1 MRIAHFIPALAVFL
15 LSAFSSMV
23 PSARIEQNRHL
34 AGTWSCVSAT
44 VDGKPLP
51 EETVKLLRLT
61 LAGNKY
67 QTRKG
72 DDVLFDST
80 YTVDASTNPRQIN
93 ILGTEG
99 ALAGK
104 EALGIYS
111 IQGDTLRICYIL
123 TGKTRPTAFESPIG
137 SGAYLL
143 LWKRMGAPP
152 VSHPDGN

>member
-1 MRIAHFIPALAVFL
+1 MKMAL
-15 LSAFSSMV
+15 LSALIGLLLSACSTV

-34 AGTWSCVSAT
+34 AGTWFCVSAI
-44 VDGKPLP
+44 VDGKSLP
-51 EETVKLLRLT
+51 EDKVKLLRLI

-80 YTVDASTNPRQIN
+80 YTVDPSTDPKQIN

-111 IQGDTLRICYIL
+111 IEGDTLRICYIL
-123 TGKTRPTAFESPIG
+123 TGQTRPIAFESPVE
-137 SGAYLL
+137 SGVYLL
-143 LWKRMGAPP
+143 SWKKLAATPRTMPP
-152 VSHPDGN
+152 P

>member
-1 MRIAHFIPALAVFL
+1 MKVAHFFALAGLL
-15 LSAFSSMV
+15 LSACSATV
-23 PSARIEQNRHL
+23 PSASVEQNRHL
-34 AGTWSCVSAT
+34 AGTWSCLSAT
-44 VDGKPLP
+44 IDGKPLP
-51 EETVKLLRLT
+51 DGTVKLLHLT

-80 YTVDASTNPRQIN
+80 YTVDPSTNPKQIN

-123 TGKTRPTAFESPIG
+123 TGQTRPTVFESPIG

-143 LWKRMGAPP
+143 LWKRM
-152 VSHPDGN
+152 

>member
-1 MRIAHFIPALAVFL
+1 MKMALFSVFMGLL
-15 LSAFSSMV
+15 LSACSAMA
-23 PSARIEQNRHL
+23 PSAAAEQNRHL
-34 AGTWSCVSAT
+34 SGTWSCLSAT

-51 EETVKLLRLT
+51 EGTVKLLRLT

-72 DDVLFDST
+72 DDVLFDSS
-80 YTVDASTNPRQIN
+80 YTVDPSTSPKRIN

-123 TGKTRPTAFESPIG
+123 TGKSRPPAFESPIG

-143 LWKRMGAPP
+143 LWKRIGAPV